1 MPRNHGTA
9 RARVEAQDAKVE
21 SLEDEA
27 GKMLD
32 EARMVL
38 PGIQALFG
46 FQLVAV
52 FNQGFMALGPVE
64 KNGHLCAL
72 LLVTLGIALIMTP
85 AIFHRIAERGRI
97 TRHFI
102 DVASYLIAW
111 AMAPLALGITLDVTL
126 VSWLITRSGGIAL
139 TVGIAAIVVFTGLW
153 FVYPWVRRSRR
164 NAS

>member
-1 MPRNHGTA
+1 MTFAKPGGKG
-9 RARVEAQDAKVE
+9 RVEQIT
-21 SLEDEA
+21 
-27 GKMLD
+27 LD
-32 EARMVL
+32 SAATHIIEECRMVL

-46 FQLVAV
+46 FQLIAV

-111 AMAPLALGITLDVTL
+111 AMAPLALGITVDVTL
-126 VSWLITRSGGIAL
+126 VTWLITRSDAL
-139 TVGIAAIVVFTGLW
+139 TLGVGITAMAVFTALW
-153 FVYPWVRRSRR
+153 FVYPWARRARRS
-164 NAS
+164 AS

>member
-1 MPRNHGTA
+1 MPRNHLTAQA
-9 RARVEAQDAKVE
+9 RAKPQDAKVE

-46 FQLVAV
+46 FQLIAV
-52 FNQGFMALGPVE
+52 FNQGFMELGALE
-64 KNGHLCAL
+64 KNAHLCAL

-102 DVASYLIAW
+102 VVASHLIAW

-126 VSWLITRSGGIAL
+126 VTWLITRSGAVAV
-139 TVGIAAIVVFTGLW
+139 TVGIVVMVVFAGLW
-153 FVYPWVRRSRR
+153 FLYPWARRTRR
-164 NAS
+164 RGS

>member
-1 MPRNHGTA
+1 MPRNHVTA
-9 RARVEAQDAKVE
+9 KARVEPQDAKVE
-21 SLEDEA
+21 SLEGEA

-32 EARMVL
+32 EARLVL

-46 FQLVAV
+46 FQLIAV
-52 FNQGFMALGPVE
+52 FNQGFMELSALE

-102 DVASYLIAW
+102 DVASHLIAW

-126 VSWLITRSGGIAL
+126 VTWLITRSGILAL
-139 TVGIAAIVVFTGLW
+139 TVGIVVLVVFTGLW
-153 FVYPWVRRSRR
+153 FVYPWARRRR
-164 NAS
+164 RHAS